1 MGKILFWVVVIFGGL
16 LAARLLAH
24 YNAQNRME
32 DEQAKPAKRRRAEK
46 KPLESMVRCEHCG
59 IHLPRSEA
67 VMADGRIWCSQ
78 DHAKLG
84 MRQ

>member
-1 MGKILFWVVVIFGGL
+1 MGKILFWVVVIIGGL
-16 LAARLLAH
+16 LAARVLAH
-24 YNAQNRME
+24 YNAQDRVPNNDSKRV
-32 DEQAKPAKRRRAEK
+32 KRRAAEK
-46 KPLESMVRCEHCG
+46 KPPESMVRCEHCG

-84 MRQ
+84 TNK

>member
-24 YNAQNRME
+24 HNAKDRAE
-32 DEQAKPAKRRRAEK
+32 SDRARPAKRRVKEP
-46 KPLESMVRCEHCG
+46 KPVESMVRCEHCG

-67 VMADGRIWCSQ
+67 VMSEGHIWCSQ

-84 MRQ
+84 VCQ

>member
-32 DEQAKPAKRRRAEK
+32 DGEAKPAKRRRPEK